1 MGLCR
6 GLPLVIILTGT
17 RHRNQM
23 LIVVIVLVV
32 STTSIFTITMVRVR
46 LVMLGGGVLFKGGE
60 RIIKIVRLL
69 GVGVLLLGGGVL
81 LLSGGVLLLGE
92 RLLVLLALGAGL
104 TIVHTSRMITRRAVV
119 VARRS
124 CMIAVVVRCG
134 AGGWVG
140 WVHAAPTVESIGLIL
155 LCLGIHCHLKPVNY
169 LLGRGF
175 WGGDQMVQVLSFIAK
190 HSHLKDK
197 ITRDP
202 GVGRWFQ

>member
-1 MGLCR
+1 
-6 GLPLVIILTGT
+6 
-17 RHRNQM
+17 
-23 LIVVIVLVV
+23 
-32 STTSIFTITMVRVR
+32 MVRVR
-46 LVMLGGGVLFKGGE
+46 LVMLGGGVLIIVICVE
-60 RIIKIVRLL
+60 RIKKVR
-69 GVGVLLLGGGVL
+69 LGGGVL
-81 LLSGGVLLLGE
+81 LLGGSVLLLGE
-92 RLLVLLALGAGL
+92 RLLMCGVGLVLLVLGASLTRIGLVLLVLGAGL
-104 TIVHTSRMITRRAVV
+104 MSVVRTSSMSTRRAVV

-197 ITRDP
+197 KTRDP
-202 GVGRWFQ
+202 GVGQ